1 MIKKSQVNLDF
12 LLLADRLAILFLVL
26 SGFFLLIH
34 SPAGFAY
41 LKYGLANLLL
51 AGVIWV
57 LAKNDPEMLLLRLL
71 RVCYPLAVIFF
82 THLEVE
88 LFIHILYGKDFTFDS
103 LVESWDALLFGANPH
118 LHFHSVLPQGYWAE
132 LWHLFYVSYYP
143 LLVGSIL
150 WMWVRRPDDF
160 SRFIFIYL
168 GIFLSFVVVFSLF
181 PVIGPLDY
189 RVGIFEGKSVL
200 AAIVDTLFHI
210 GAPDGA
216 AFPSSHVGL
225 STGIYLLLRPMKPV
239 VSTGIVIIILGI
251 GISMVYASIHY
262 AIDAVAGLIAGWLL
276 YHVWDTL
283 YYMLTNY
290 TVYRQEREYSE

>member
-1 MIKKSQVNLDF
+1 MIKKSQVNSDF

-26 SGFFLLIH
+26 TGFFLLIH
-34 SPAGFAY
+34 SSAGIAY
-41 LKYGLANLLL
+41 LQYGLINLLL
-51 AGVIWV
+51 AGVIWL
-57 LAKNDPEMLLLRLL
+57 LAKNDPEVLLLRLL
-71 RVCYPLAVIFF
+71 RACYPLAVIFF

-88 LFIHILYGKDFTFDS
+88 LFINILYGEDFTFDS
-103 LVESWDALLFGANPH
+103 LVERWDALLFGTNPH
-118 LHFHSVLPQGYWAE
+118 LHFHSILPQWYWAE

-150 WMWVRRPDDF
+150 WVWARRPDDF

-189 RVGIFEGKSVL
+189 RIGIFEDKSVI
-200 AAIVDTLFHI
+200 AAMVDILFLI

-225 STGIYLLLRPMKPV
+225 STGIYLLLRPMKPGV
-239 VSTGIVIIILGI
+239 RAGIVIIILGI

-276 YHVWDTL
+276 YHVWNSL
-283 YYMLTNY
+283 YHLMTNY
-290 TVYRQEREYSE
+290 FVYRQEKFSE